1 MTTFNPNQFSQVSKM
16 SPPKKIF
23 FCIRYL
29 FWRNLSILRQ
39 TYFWSILGGNRS
51 GLMDEFLTGCKFNLL
66 LPPTMS
72 AQPQDFMDVGVHT
85 SEIWREVLVNVVV
98 SVHIGSCTTKTT
110 TNSFP
115 KFISTF
121 WIIVIVKSQ
130 AENKSL
136 GWKQN
141 FIKCRK

>member
-1 MTTFNPNQFSQVSKM
+1 M
-16 SPPKKIF
+16 
-23 FCIRYL
+23 
-29 FWRNLSILRQ
+29 RQ

-110 TNSFP
+110 ARTFQNSYLLSGLLWRARQLGLE
-115 KFISTF
+115 K
-121 WIIVIVKSQ
+121 KSQ
-130 AENKSL
+130 KIQKIILEKVVCIAFVFPIYWFWRLNCCLFKGYWLKS
-136 GWKQN
+136 N
-141 FIKCRK
+141 HSRK